1 MFSGHTD
8 SHIAASMDPNHED
21 RLRIHIGSLHM
32 TMTLEQFDDLVKAVY
47 IAVNIDSAIKSA
59 TPA

>member
-32 TMTLEQFDDLVKAVY
+32 TMTLEQWNELCGTVAV
-47 IAVNIDSAIKSA
+47 ARAAAKV
-59 TPA
+59 PA